1 MTSNRSK
8 LQSDLQKFQA
18 EQIILEQDKENP
30 HYGNTFTSL
39 FQVQKQILE
48 TIDKLKLG
56 LEFFTRSGHDELG
69 SFIEIVVKHNECDDQ
84 IRNRIPLVLKDTNN
98 PQAIGS
104 AITYARRYGLCLTFG
119 LCDQECDDDG
129 NAGAGKPKASKPSGK
144 TFNMRGSQ

>member
-1 MTSNRSK
+1 MTRSK
-8 LQSDLQKFQA
+8 LQSDMSKFQA
-18 EQIILEQDKENP
+18 EQVVLEQDKRNP
-30 HYGNTFTSL
+30 HYNNTFTSL

-56 LEFFTRSGHDELG
+56 IEFFTRSGHDELG
-69 SFIEIVVKHNECDDQ
+69 SFIEIVIKHKECDDM
-84 IRNRIPLVLKDTNN
+84 ISNRIPLVLKDINN

-129 NAGAGKPKASKPSGK
+129 NAGSGKPKQSVPSGK
-144 TFNMRGSQ
+144 TFNMRGAK

>member
-1 MTSNRSK
+1 MRSK
-8 LQSDLQKFQA
+8 LQTDLQRFQA
-18 EQIILEQDKENP
+18 EQVILEQDKKNP

-56 LEFFTRSGHDELG
+56 IEYFTRSGHDELG
-69 SFIEIVVKHNECDDQ
+69 SYIEIVVKHQECDDQ

-129 NAGAGKPKASKPSGK
+129 NASAGKPKPAVASGK
-144 TFNMRGSQ
+144 TFNMRGK

>member
-1 MTSNRSK
+1 MTSTRSK
-8 LQSDLQKFQA
+8 LQTDLHKFQKK
-18 EQIILEQDKENP
+18 QIVLIQDKENP

-39 FQVQKQILE
+39 YQVQKQILD
-48 TIDKLKLG
+48 TIDELKLG
-56 LEFFTRSGHDELG
+56 LEFFTRSAQDEHG

-84 IRNRIPLVLKDTNN
+84 IRNRVPLVLKDTNN

-129 NAGAGKPKASKPSGK
+129 NAGAGKPKPAKASGK
-144 TFNMRGSQ
+144 TFNMRGK